1 MGKPHYGEFKFGKS
15 PARPTSKGYA
25 KGGEAKGQAKVAKVM
40 TEFKAGDLHSGSKKG
55 PVVKNPKQAMA
66 IALSEKKAA
75 GYKEGGRPGLWDNIH
90 AKRERIKEGSGERMR
105 KPGSKGAPT
114 AQDFKDAST
123 KMKKGGEPKKEPK
136 QIVKKEIALL
146 KKADAPAKIIKH
158 EERELQGYKSGGA
171 VKKYEEGGSV
181 TPKSM
186 MKDKARAKEVMPPQV
201 QRQPGASVTESE
213 RARMRPQPTQ
223 ATGASMTE
231 RERRMLEAAREE
243 KMDRQM
249 REAEKERG
257 VHSRMLDEAMNPL
270 SIMREMYD
278 RATDRSGQSATE
290 NMKRYGMKEGGSAK
304 HEDLAMDK
312 KMIKKAV
319 HKHET
324 AMHPGE
330 PLTKMQVGGSPAE
343 QQRMQMNRRPS
354 SMPMTQDQYRI
365 SQLEAMRDMD
375 RGNLFRR
382 GNVRSYNPA
391 ILPVP
396 SPQTNKKPIVNTS
409 GLGFEKGGSAKKG
422 VPVHKRNAKIC

>member
-75 GYKEGGRPGLWDNIH
+75 GYKEGGRPGLWENIH

-114 AQDFKDAST
+114 AQDFKDASA
-123 KMKKGGEPKKEPK
+123 KMKKGGEPKKESKSVVK
-136 QIVKKEIALL
+136 QEIALL

-158 EERELQGYKSGGA
+158 EERELQGYKTGGA
-171 VKKYEEGGSV
+171 VKKYEDGGEV
-181 TPKSM
+181 TAKSM
-186 MKDKARAKEVMPPQV
+186 MKDRARSKEVVPPQV

-213 RARMRPQPTQ
+213 RARMRPQPSQT
-223 ATGASMTE
+223 TGASLTE

-257 VHSRMLDEAMNPL
+257 IHSRMLDEAMNPL
-270 SIMREMYD
+270 SMMRELYN
-278 RATDRSGQSATE
+278 RATDRSGESATE

-304 HEDLAMDK
+304 HEDVAMDK

-319 HKHET
+319 HKHE
-324 AMHPGE
+324 ASMHPGK
-330 PLTKMQVGGSPAE
+330 PLTK
-343 QQRMQMNRRPS
+343 
-354 SMPMTQDQYRI
+354 
-365 SQLEAMRDMD
+365 L
-375 RGNLFRR
+375 
-382 GNVRSYNPA
+382 
-391 ILPVP
+391 
-396 SPQTNKKPIVNTS
+396 KK
-409 GLGFEKGGSAKKG
+409 GG
-422 VPVHKRNAKIC
+422 VPVHNRNAKIC